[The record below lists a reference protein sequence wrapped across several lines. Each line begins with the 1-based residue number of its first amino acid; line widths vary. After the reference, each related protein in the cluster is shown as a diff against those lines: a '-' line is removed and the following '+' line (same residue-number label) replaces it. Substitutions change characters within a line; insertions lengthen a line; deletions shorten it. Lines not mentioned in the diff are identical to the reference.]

1 MHSLDGGGAGALD
14 GAHLALEFQ
23 RALDVAQ
30 HDGAGSRARDLD
42 GAVVED
48 ASPQVLLNEDAL
60 DLTDDNL
67 VGMAVNPSVAVEE
80 PLVAHKDG
88 RGQVAHEVSQ
98 LQVGPLAESG
108 LVDDGFAGGNDSADF
123 HNISLKLVQTE
134 NKCKYI

>member
-1 MHSLDGGGAGALD
+1 MD
-14 GAHLALEFQ
+14 GAYLTLEFQ
-23 RALDVAQ
+23 WALDVTQ

-60 DLTDDNL
+60 YLTDDNL
-67 VGMAVNPSVAVEE
+67 VGMAVTLSVAVEE

-108 LVDDGFAGGNDSADF
+108 LVDDGLARGNDSADF
-123 HNISLKLVQTE
+123 HKLS
-134 NKCKYI
+134 